1 MKFIVLPW
9 YFSIAGDCHSYR
21 LTHRPGYLQRSSG
34 GMHPPK
40 CASLRPPR
48 QNQCVRFPEDVQRYQ
63 HSFGRPAG
71 MSAMCTQGGV
81 FFFVCLPQDNWKPFN
96 IFLYSFILPSNFFL
110 LLFFFSFIQQMRVRS
125 LSGTTYYL
133 RSGASISGKIH
144 ERFMLIDGNR
154 VATGSYR

>member
-1 MKFIVLPW
+1 MYYLGTFPLQVIAIVTDSLTDLDIFKDLQEACTRRNVPV
-9 YFSIAGDCHSYR
+9 YVLLDKTSVSAFLKMCNDISIR
-21 LTHRPGYLQRSSG
+21 LED
-34 GMHPPK
+34 
-40 CASLRPPR
+40 LRVCQP
-48 QNQCVRFPEDVQRYQ
+48 CVHKV
-63 HSFGRPAG
+63 
-71 MSAMCTQGGV
+71 V
-81 FFFVCLPQDNWKPFN
+81 FFCLPQDNWKPFN